1 MLLYRRIDGADM
13 TTGFLKFVSTVAL
26 ITGPSSLAGASDFGF
41 SVDQCGKSKVASV
54 KVGYCTAVI
63 QKSNDPRI
71 LERAF
76 NRRGHANMELN
87 EFADAVSDFSEVIRL
102 NPRIAGYYDNRQN
115 AYKSLGQL
123 GDALNDANAAIRF
136 APNYAFVYRARGNVY
151 VEMGRLDLA
160 VGDYTTAISL
170 DPRDAGLLLDQGK
183 ILAKAGHL
191 REAIAEFTRALDLD
205 RNLAL
210 ALRERGLANKKLG
223 NLEAASADLKLY
235 SSVQATDVEVAQA
248 MQELQSHAS
257 PYAESAGARS
267 VETVSTHRSSFTSVS
282 RAQTHPSPAKLTHSL
297 NGIRQF
303 KCNSKNNG
311 IFSKNE
317 IVKHLY
323 RV

>member
-87 EFADAVSDFSEVIRL
+87 RFADAVSDFSEVIRL

>member
-87 EFADAVSDFSEVIRL
+87 RFADAVSDFSEVIRL

-223 NLEAASADLKLY
+223 NLEAASAISNFIPACRRPTLK
-235 SSVQATDVEVAQA
+235 
-248 MQELQSHAS
+248 SHKPCRSFNLMPLRMRRVRAPGAS
-257 PYAESAGARS
+257 
-267 VETVSTHRSSFTSVS
+267 
-282 RAQTHPSPAKLTHSL
+282 
-297 NGIRQF
+297 RQF
-303 KCNSKNNG
+303 QPTDRRSRRSAEPRLIRHQRNLRTASMAYASSSATARTTASSAKT
-311 IFSKNE
+311 
-317 IVKHLY
+317 
-323 RV
+323 R